1 MFKKA
6 AEDFIAFTRSYAQ
19 RIPYTNV
26 YGLARSLLAFGTLST
41 LLFNEKNILFPA
53 WYSGNLRPLM
63 AVDRLNLFYWFGYD
77 GLWIAKI
84 ACCIVLLWVISG
96 YYPQITG
103 ILHFLVSFSFL
114 RFALITDGGDQI
126 TSILTFFLIPITI
139 IDKRVNHWQR
149 NKETYSPLANILGNW
164 ILLFVKVQ
172 MSILYFQA
180 ATDKMQV
187 AEWMSGTAVYYWF
200 THNVFGFPLW
210 YRDLVAPLF
219 LNGFVVSAVTWS
231 VLVLETLLFA
241 AIFMSQNNRER
252 LLVFALLFHFSIVLI
267 HGLFSFFFAMAGGLI
282 LYLRSA
288 DREFELPDFIRRKK
302 KPNRQLQ
309 GFSDETD
316 KIMRKKD
323 TSELEMYVL
332 YDEKCKFCTKFSNW
346 ISKKNTAVNILPIR
360 SPEAKALLRDRGESF
375 IDLQTVYFVQG
386 RAVFKR
392 SAAVFEVFSH
402 LGQPWKLMS
411 FLGYLPRGF
420 TDYFY
425 KLFAKYRYAFGRTG
439 KA

>member
-6 AEDFIAFTRSYAQ
+6 VEDFSAFTRSYAQ

-41 LLFNEKNILFPA
+41 LLFNGKDILFPT
-53 WYSGNLRPLM
+53 WYSGNLRPVTP
-63 AVDRLNLFYWFGYD
+63 ADRLNLFYWFGYD
-77 GLWIAKI
+77 NLLIAKI
-84 ACCIVLLWVISG
+84 ICCLILLWVISG

-114 RFALITDGGDQI
+114 RFALITDGGDQL
-126 TSILTFFLIPITI
+126 TSILTFFLIPVTI
-139 IDKRVNHWQR
+139 IDKRINHWQR
-149 NKETYSPLANILGNW
+149 NAETYSPYADMFGNW
-164 ILLFVKVQ
+164 ALLFVKVQ

-210 YRDLVAPLF
+210 YRDFAAPLF
-219 LNGFVVSAVTWS
+219 LNGFVVSTVTWS
-231 VLVLETLLFA
+231 VLILETFLFA

-288 DREFELPDFIRRKK
+288 DREFDLPDFMKRKK
-302 KPNRQLQ
+302 KQNRQLQ
-309 GFSDETD
+309 GFSNKAGKT
-316 KIMRKKD
+316 MQTKD
-323 TSELEMYVL
+323 TPESEMFIL
-332 YDEKCKFCTKFSNW
+332 YDEKCRFCTKFSNW
-346 ISKKNTAVNILPIR
+346 VSKKNTAMNILPIR
-360 SPEAKALLRDRGESF
+360 SPEAKTLLRNRGESF
-375 IDLQTVYFVQG
+375 IDLQTVYFVQDS
-386 RAVFKR
+386 AIFKR
-392 SAAVFEVFSH
+392 SAAIFEIFFY

-411 FLGYLPRGF
+411 FLRYLPRGF

-425 KLFAKYRYAFGRTG
+425 KLFAKYRYAFGRTE